1 MFTNKGHKISQAS
14 KTQAM
19 LLSSSDFR
27 SIASR
32 RALPKAPLGRPNGLP
47 PARRTYLPTFFLT
60 ADAALLSGVFLGLPL
75 GLASALPVPALRLP
89 LMTLE
94 SAAPVLAAFSVVG
107 RKTSAGA
114 AGGADD
120 GDLKMVRGAALAF
133 ALALAAGGGPG
144 GGGGSPEEDDAIT
157 GGSLG
162 YLTVEAEDVLGAALA
177 LALAFGFV
185 LGLTCGGSPLG

>member
-1 MFTNKGHKISQAS
+1 
-14 KTQAM
+14 M

-32 RALPKAPLGRPNGLP
+32 RALPKAPLGLPNGFP

-60 ADAALLSGVFLGLPL
+60 AAAVPLSGVFLGLPL
-75 GLASALPVPALRLP
+75 ALASALPAPDLRPP

-114 AGGADD
+114 AGAAGVPDD

-133 ALALAAGGGPG
+133 ALVLAAGGGPG
-144 GGGGSPEEDDAIT
+144 GKGGSPEEDDAIT

-177 LALAFGFV
+177 LALALALAFG
-185 LGLTCGGSPLG
+185 GGSPLG

>member
-1 MFTNKGHKISQAS
+1 
-14 KTQAM
+14 M

-32 RALPKAPLGRPNGLP
+32 RALPNAPLGRPKGLP
-47 PARRTYLPTFFLT
+47 PGRRTYLATFFLT
-60 ADAALLSGVFLGLPL
+60 ADAPLSGVFLGLPL
-75 GLASALPVPALRLP
+75 ALPSALPVPALRAP
-89 LMTLE
+89 LMTLG
-94 SAAPVLAAFSVVG
+94 SAAAVLAAFSVVG

-114 AGGADD
+114 AGDADD

-133 ALALAAGGGPG
+133 ALALAAGGGG
-144 GGGGSPEEDDAIT
+144 GGGPPEEDEVMT

-177 LALAFGFV
+177 WALALGAV
-185 LGLTCGGSPLG
+185 LGLTWGGSPLG